1 MLDDLRG
8 RNPMNRLR
16 ALLRRLRCLVG
27 LHSIVWYRDRY
38 DVAVRVCWRCQR
50 EIERKLLPQVS
61 SLALLVCA
69 LAGCAIRPE
78 TSVQVAYDPATG
90 RVDASFVRGWQS
102 GPVFVRGRYS
112 APDGAAVDFVWCSD
126 VDVGD
131 AADARQAQLDRIEQL
146 ALKVL
151 ETAGTA
157 VNPIP

>member
-1 MLDDLRG
+1 MKAQPIRRLLVQALRG
-8 RNPMNRLR
+8 LACR
-16 ALLRRLRCLVG
+16 VG
-27 LHSIVWYRDRY
+27 IHSTIWHRDRY
-38 DVAVRVCWRCQR
+38 DGVAVRVCWRCQR
-50 EIERKLLPQVS
+50 EIERKLLPHVA
-61 SLALLVCA
+61 SLALLGCA

-90 RVDASFVRGWQS
+90 RVDAAFVRGWQS

-112 APDGAAVDFVWCSD
+112 APDGTAVDFVWCSD

-146 ALKVL
+146 AVKVL
-151 ETAGTA
+151 ETAGAA